1 MLFLF
6 KTNNLVFVNEELNNI
21 RLKFNCPTDWNEM
34 TNTTGGR
41 HCNSCNKTVYDFT
54 DARP

>member
-1 MLFLF
+1 M
-6 KTNNLVFVNEELNNI
+6 NEELNNI